1 MFQLIKKFLFTCF
14 IFCLNIVHSQDL
26 TDIND
31 SIRYYLSYSSQKSL
45 QFSFDAINN
54 KAFNENSWES
64 YDSNYLIGQSLYFN
78 KLYKESIEYFLKALN
93 IHESLNDNERLNL
106 KNSNPAWILNS
117 IGAVYFQYNNL
128 EKAKTYY
135 LEAIESFELSKEID
149 IIEKSLGLIRVEA
162 NLALIS
168 IKLENY
174 GEAFEYYNGILER
187 IKTNEISDAY
197 LIYYYNQFMTLNF
210 QINNNKEALNYLKL
224 INQTF
229 ELESKKISYLKS
241 SELYFYYIISIID
254 YSKYLIS
261 QNKFNE
267 ALIELLK
274 IKKLSKPFLDQFASI
289 NILISECYLATN
301 KTSDAKLVLKE
312 NSKLSNLAPDIK
324 IKNLEGISN
333 VYSQEN
339 DLKNLLSIKD
349 SIIFNKNL
357 LENSEG
363 DIKNIQTLLD
373 LNDKKRELISNEK
386 RLNSTVFYLTIT
398 LSLLIIILIIFRI
411 NFKLQSERS
420 KRFKLEKSQI
430 ENELSLKQRELFSK
444 SNFILQRNDYL
455 KSILEEVNNNT
466 NSQKAVDRIK
476 KQVSGIINSESLHQ
490 EFDKKF
496 VEVFPEFYKKLN
508 ANYRLSKTDFRLIA
522 YIKMNKSNN
531 EIAQISGISIRTIQ
545 SQRYRL
551 SKKLKLE
558 KNQDLNS
565 FIFEV

>member
-1 MFQLIKKFLFTCF
+1 MIKKILFTCF
-14 IFCLNIVHSQDL
+14 IFCLNIVHSQNL

-31 SIRYYLSYSSQKSL
+31 SIRYYINFSSQKSL

-64 YDSNYLIGQSLYFN
+64 YDSNYLIGQSLFFN
-78 KLYKESIEYFLKALN
+78 ELYKESIEYYLKALN
-93 IHESLNDNERLNL
+93 IYESLDDTERLNL
-106 KNSNPAWILNS
+106 KRSNPAWILVS
-117 IGAVYFQYNNL
+117 IGAVYFEYNNL

-135 LEAIESFELSKEID
+135 LEALESFKLSKEID
-149 IIEKSLGLIRVEA
+149 IIEKSFGLNRVEA
-162 NLALIS
+162 NLAEIS
-168 IKLENY
+168 IKLENF
-174 GEAFEYYNGILER
+174 GEAFEFYNGILER
-187 IKTNEISDAY
+187 IETNQLDEFNF
-197 LIYYYNQFMTLNF
+197 IYFYSQFMTLNF
-210 QINNNKEALNYLKL
+210 QINNNKEALKYLKL

-229 ELESKKISYLKS
+229 ELGSKKISNSKS
-241 SELYFYYIISIID
+241 SELYLYYVISIID

-274 IKKLSKPFLDQFASI
+274 IKKLSKPFVDQFAI
-289 NILISECYLATN
+289 VNILISECYLATN
-301 KTSDAKLVLKE
+301 KTIDAKFVLKE
-312 NSKLSNLAPDIK
+312 NSELSDLSREIK
-324 IKNLEGISN
+324 IKSFEGISN

-357 LENSEG
+357 LENSEN

-373 LNDKKRELISNEK
+373 LDDKKRELISNK
-386 RLNSTVFYLTIT
+386 KKLNSTILSLTIS
-398 LSLLIIILIIFRI
+398 LSLIIIILIIFRI
-411 NFKLQSERS
+411 YFKLQAERS

-430 ENELSLKQRELFSK
+430 ENELSLKQRELLSK
-444 SNFILQRNDYL
+444 SNFILQRNDFL

-466 NSQKAVDRIK
+466 DSQKALDRISK
-476 KQVSGIINSESLHQ
+476 HVSSIINSESLYQ

-531 EIAQISGISIRTIQ
+531 EIAQISGISLRTVQ

-558 KNQDLNS
+558 RYQDLNL
-565 FIFEV
+565 FIFDI

>member
-1 MFQLIKKFLFTCF
+1 MIKKILFTCF
-14 IFCLNIVHSQDL
+14 IFCLNIVHSQNL

-31 SIRYYLSYSSQKSL
+31 SIRYYINFSSQKSL

-64 YDSNYLIGQSLYFN
+64 YDSNYLIGQSLFFN
-78 KLYKESIEYFLKALN
+78 ELYKESIEYYLKALN
-93 IHESLNDNERLNL
+93 IYESLDDTERLNL
-106 KNSNPAWILNS
+106 KRSNPAWILVS
-117 IGAVYFQYNNL
+117 IGAVYFEYNNL

-135 LEAIESFELSKEID
+135 LEALESFKLSKEID
-149 IIEKSLGLIRVEA
+149 NQEKSFGLNRVEA
-162 NLALIS
+162 NLAEIS
-168 IKLENY
+168 IKLENF
-174 GEAFEYYNGILER
+174 GEAFEFYNGILER
-187 IKTNEISDAY
+187 IETNQLDEFNF
-197 LIYYYNQFMTLNF
+197 IYFYSQFMTLNF
-210 QINNNKEALNYLKL
+210 QINNNKEALKYLKL

-229 ELESKKISYLKS
+229 ELGSKKISNSKS
-241 SELYFYYIISIID
+241 SELYLYYVISIID

-274 IKKLSKPFLDQFASI
+274 IKKLSKPFVDQFAI
-289 NILISECYLATN
+289 VNILISECYLVTN
-301 KTSDAKLVLKE
+301 KTIDAKFVLKE
-312 NSKLSNLAPDIK
+312 NSELSDLSREIK
-324 IKNLEGISN
+324 IKSFEGISN

-357 LENSEG
+357 LENSEN

-373 LNDKKRELISNEK
+373 LDDKKRELISNK
-386 RLNSTVFYLTIT
+386 KKLNSTILSLTIS
-398 LSLLIIILIIFRI
+398 LSLIIIILIIFRI
-411 NFKLQSERS
+411 YFKLQAERS

-430 ENELSLKQRELFSK
+430 ENELSLKQRELLSK
-444 SNFILQRNDYL
+444 SNFILQRNDFL

-466 NSQKAVDRIK
+466 DSQKALDRISK
-476 KQVSGIINSESLHQ
+476 HVSSIINSESLYQ

-531 EIAQISGISIRTIQ
+531 EIAQISGISLRTVQ

-558 KNQDLNS
+558 RYQDLNL
-565 FIFEV
+565 FIFDI

>member
-1 MFQLIKKFLFTCF
+1 MIKKFLFTCF
-14 IFCLNIVHSQDL
+14 IFCLNIVHSQNL

-31 SIRYYLSYSSQKSL
+31 SIRYYINFSSQKSL

-64 YDSNYLIGQSLYFN
+64 YDSNYLIGQSLFFN
-78 KLYKESIEYFLKALN
+78 ELYKESIEYYLKALN
-93 IHESLNDNERLNL
+93 IYESLDDNERLNL
-106 KNSNPAWILNS
+106 KRSNPAWILVS
-117 IGAVYFQYNNL
+117 IGAVYFEYNNL

-135 LEAIESFELSKEID
+135 LEALESFKLSKEID
-149 IIEKSLGLIRVEA
+149 NQEKSFGLNRVEA
-162 NLALIS
+162 NLAEIS
-168 IKLENY
+168 IKLENF
-174 GEAFEYYNGILER
+174 GEAFEFYNGILER
-187 IKTNEISDAY
+187 IETNQLDEFNF
-197 LIYYYNQFMTLNF
+197 IYFYSQFMTLNF
-210 QINNNKEALNYLKL
+210 QINNNKEALKYLKL

-229 ELESKKISYLKS
+229 ELGSKKISNSKS
-241 SELYFYYIISIID
+241 SELYLYYVISIID

-274 IKKLSKPFLDQFASI
+274 IKKLSKPFVDQFAI
-289 NILISECYLATN
+289 VNILISECYLVTN
-301 KTSDAKLVLKE
+301 KTIDAKFVLKE
-312 NSKLSNLAPDIK
+312 NSELSDLSREIK
-324 IKNLEGISN
+324 IKSFEGISN

-357 LENSEG
+357 LENSEN

-373 LNDKKRELISNEK
+373 LDDKKRELISNK
-386 RLNSTVFYLTIT
+386 KKLNSTILSLTIS
-398 LSLLIIILIIFRI
+398 LSLIIIILIIFRI
-411 NFKLQSERS
+411 YFKLQAERS

-430 ENELSLKQRELFSK
+430 ENELSLKQRELLSK
-444 SNFILQRNDYL
+444 SNFILQRNDFL

-466 NSQKAVDRIK
+466 DSQKALDRISK
-476 KQVSGIINSESLHQ
+476 HVSSIINSESLYQ

-531 EIAQISGISIRTIQ
+531 EIAQISGISLRTVQ

-558 KNQDLNS
+558 RYQDLNL
-565 FIFEV
+565 FIFDI

>member
-1 MFQLIKKFLFTCF
+1 MIKKILFTCF
-14 IFCLNIVHSQDL
+14 IFCLNIVHSQNL

-31 SIRYYLSYSSQKSL
+31 SIRYYINFSSQKSL

-64 YDSNYLIGQSLYFN
+64 YDSNYLIGQSLFFN
-78 KLYKESIEYFLKALN
+78 ELYKESIEYYLKALN
-93 IHESLNDNERLNL
+93 IYESLDDTERLNL
-106 KNSNPAWILNS
+106 KRSNPAWILVS
-117 IGAVYFQYNNL
+117 IGAVYFEYNNL

-135 LEAIESFELSKEID
+135 LEALESFKLSKEID
-149 IIEKSLGLIRVEA
+149 NQEKSFGLNRVEA
-162 NLALIS
+162 NLAEIS
-168 IKLENY
+168 IKLENF
-174 GEAFEYYNGILER
+174 GEAFEFYNGILER
-187 IKTNEISDAY
+187 IETNQLDEFNF
-197 LIYYYNQFMTLNF
+197 IYFYSQFMTLNF
-210 QINNNKEALNYLKL
+210 QINNNKEALKYLKL

-229 ELESKKISYLKS
+229 ELGSKKISNSKS
-241 SELYFYYIISIID
+241 SELYLYYVISIID

-274 IKKLSKPFLDQFASI
+274 IKKLSKPFVDQFAI
-289 NILISECYLATN
+289 VNILISECYLATN
-301 KTSDAKLVLKE
+301 KTIDAKFVLKE
-312 NSKLSNLAPDIK
+312 NSELSDLSREIK
-324 IKNLEGISN
+324 IKSFEGISN

-357 LENSEG
+357 LENSEN

-373 LNDKKRELISNEK
+373 LDDKKRELLSNK
-386 RLNSTVFYLTIT
+386 KKLNSTILSLTIS
-398 LSLLIIILIIFRI
+398 LSLIIIILIIFRI
-411 NFKLQSERS
+411 YFKLQAERS

-430 ENELSLKQRELFSK
+430 ENELSLKQRELLSK
-444 SNFILQRNDYL
+444 SNFILQRNDFL

-466 NSQKAVDRIK
+466 DSQKALDRISK
-476 KQVSGIINSESLHQ
+476 HVSSIINSESLYQ

-531 EIAQISGISIRTIQ
+531 EIAQISGISLRTVQ

-558 KNQDLNS
+558 RYQDLNL
-565 FIFEV
+565 FIFDI

>member
-1 MFQLIKKFLFTCF
+1 MIKKILFTCF
-14 IFCLNIVHSQDL
+14 IFCLNIVHSQNL

-31 SIRYYLSYSSQKSL
+31 SIRYYINFSSQKSL

-64 YDSNYLIGQSLYFN
+64 YDSNYLIGQSLFFN
-78 KLYKESIEYFLKALN
+78 ELYKESIEYYLKALN
-93 IHESLNDNERLNL
+93 IYESLDDTERLNL
-106 KNSNPAWILNS
+106 KRSNPAWILVS
-117 IGAVYFQYNNL
+117 IGAVYFEYNNL

-135 LEAIESFELSKEID
+135 LEALESFKLSKEID
-149 IIEKSLGLIRVEA
+149 NQEKSFGLNRVEA
-162 NLALIS
+162 NLAEIS
-168 IKLENY
+168 IKLENF
-174 GEAFEYYNGILER
+174 GEAFEFYNGILER
-187 IKTNEISDAY
+187 IETNQLDEFNF
-197 LIYYYNQFMTLNF
+197 IYFYSQFMTLNF
-210 QINNNKEALNYLKL
+210 QINNNKEALKYLKL

-229 ELESKKISYLKS
+229 ELGSKKISNSKS
-241 SELYFYYIISIID
+241 SELYLYYVISIID

-274 IKKLSKPFLDQFASI
+274 IKKLSKPFVDQFAI
-289 NILISECYLATN
+289 VNILISECYLATN
-301 KTSDAKLVLKE
+301 KTIDAKFVLKE
-312 NSKLSNLAPDIK
+312 NSELSDLSREIK
-324 IKNLEGISN
+324 IKSFEGISN

-357 LENSEG
+357 LENSEN

-373 LNDKKRELISNEK
+373 LDDKKRELISNK
-386 RLNSTVFYLTIT
+386 KKLNSTILSLTIS
-398 LSLLIIILIIFRI
+398 LSLIIIILIIFRI
-411 NFKLQSERS
+411 YFKLQAERS

-430 ENELSLKQRELFSK
+430 ENELSLKQRELLSK
-444 SNFILQRNDYL
+444 SNFILQRNDFL

-466 NSQKAVDRIK
+466 DSQKALNRISK
-476 KQVSGIINSESLHQ
+476 HVSSIINSESLHQ

-531 EIAQISGISIRTIQ
+531 EIAQISGISLRTVQ

-558 KNQDLNS
+558 RYQDLNL
-565 FIFEV
+565 FIFDI

>member
-1 MFQLIKKFLFTCF
+1 MIKKFLFTCF
-14 IFCLNIVHSQDL
+14 IFCLNIVHSQNL

-31 SIRYYLSYSSQKSL
+31 SIRYYINFSSQKSL

-64 YDSNYLIGQSLYFN
+64 YDSNYLIGQSLFFN
-78 KLYKESIEYFLKALN
+78 ELYKESIEYYLKALN
-93 IHESLNDNERLNL
+93 IYESLDDTERLNL
-106 KNSNPAWILNS
+106 KRSNPAWILVS
-117 IGAVYFQYNNL
+117 IGAVYFEYNNL

-135 LEAIESFELSKEID
+135 LEALESFKLSKEID
-149 IIEKSLGLIRVEA
+149 NQEKSFGLNRVEA
-162 NLALIS
+162 NLAEIS
-168 IKLENY
+168 IKLENF
-174 GEAFEYYNGILER
+174 GEAFEFYNGILER
-187 IKTNEISDAY
+187 IETNQLDEFNF
-197 LIYYYNQFMTLNF
+197 IYFYSQFMTLNF
-210 QINNNKEALNYLKL
+210 QINNNKEALKYLKL

-229 ELESKKISYLKS
+229 ELGSKKISNSKS
-241 SELYFYYIISIID
+241 SELYLYYVISIID

-274 IKKLSKPFLDQFASI
+274 IKKLSKPFVDQFAI
-289 NILISECYLATN
+289 VNILISECYLATN
-301 KTSDAKLVLKE
+301 KTIDAKFVLKE
-312 NSKLSNLAPDIK
+312 NSELSDLSREIK
-324 IKNLEGISN
+324 IKSFEGISN

-357 LENSEG
+357 LENSEN

-373 LNDKKRELISNEK
+373 LDDKKRELLSNK
-386 RLNSTVFYLTIT
+386 KKLNSTILSLTIS
-398 LSLLIIILIIFRI
+398 LSLIIIILIIFRI
-411 NFKLQSERS
+411 YFKLQAERS

-430 ENELSLKQRELFSK
+430 ENELSLKQRELLSK
-444 SNFILQRNDYL
+444 SNFILQRNDFL

-466 NSQKAVDRIK
+466 DSQKALDRISK
-476 KQVSGIINSESLHQ
+476 HVSSIINSESLYQ

-531 EIAQISGISIRTIQ
+531 EIAQISGISLRTVQ

-558 KNQDLNS
+558 RYQDLNL
-565 FIFEV
+565 FIFDI

>member
-1 MFQLIKKFLFTCF
+1 VIKKILFTCF
-14 IFCLNIVHSQDL
+14 IFCLNIVHSQNL

-31 SIRYYLSYSSQKSL
+31 SIRYYINFSSQKSL

-64 YDSNYLIGQSLYFN
+64 YDSNYLIGQSLFFN
-78 KLYKESIEYFLKALN
+78 ELYKESIEYYLKALN
-93 IHESLNDNERLNL
+93 IYESLDDTERLNL
-106 KNSNPAWILNS
+106 KRSNPAWILVS
-117 IGAVYFQYNNL
+117 IGAVYFEYNNL

-135 LEAIESFELSKEID
+135 LEALESFKLSKEID
-149 IIEKSLGLIRVEA
+149 IIEKSFGLNRVEA
-162 NLALIS
+162 NLAEIS
-168 IKLENY
+168 IKLENF
-174 GEAFEYYNGILER
+174 GEAFEFYNGILER
-187 IKTNEISDAY
+187 IETNQLDEFNF
-197 LIYYYNQFMTLNF
+197 IYFYSQFMTLNF
-210 QINNNKEALNYLKL
+210 QINNNKEALKYLKL

-229 ELESKKISYLKS
+229 ELGSKKISNSKS
-241 SELYFYYIISIID
+241 SELYLYYVISIID

-274 IKKLSKPFLDQFASI
+274 IKKLSKPFVDQFAI
-289 NILISECYLATN
+289 VNILISECYLVTN
-301 KTSDAKLVLKE
+301 KTIDAKFVLKE
-312 NSKLSNLAPDIK
+312 NSELSDLSREIK
-324 IKNLEGISN
+324 IKSFEGISN

-357 LENSEG
+357 LENSEN

-373 LNDKKRELISNEK
+373 LDDKKRELISNK
-386 RLNSTVFYLTIT
+386 KKLNSTILSLTIS
-398 LSLLIIILIIFRI
+398 LSLIIIILMIFIIY
-411 NFKLQSERS
+411 FKLQAERS

-430 ENELSLKQRELFSK
+430 ENELSLKQRELLSK
-444 SNFILQRNDYL
+444 SNFILQRNDFL

-466 NSQKAVDRIK
+466 DSQKALNRISK
-476 KQVSGIINSESLHQ
+476 HVSSIINSESLHQ

-531 EIAQISGISIRTIQ
+531 EIAQISGISLRTVQ

-558 KNQDLNS
+558 RYQDLNL
-565 FIFEV
+565 FIFDI

>member
-1 MFQLIKKFLFTCF
+1 MIKKFLFTCF

-31 SIRYYLSYSSQKSL
+31 SLRYYLSYSPQKSL

-106 KNSNPAWILNS
+106 KNSNPAWILTT

-149 IIEKSLGLIRVEA
+149 IIEKNLGLIRVEA

-174 GEAFEYYNGILER
+174 GEAFEFYNGILER
-187 IKTNEISDAY
+187 IKTNEINDAY

-289 NILISECYLATN
+289 NILISECYVATN

-312 NSKLSNLAPDIK
+312 NSELLDLSTEIK

-373 LNDKKRELISNEK
+373 LDDKKRELISNEK
-386 RLNSTVFYLTIT
+386 RLNSTVFTLTLA

>member
-1 MFQLIKKFLFTCF
+1 MIKKFLFTCF
-14 IFCLNIVHSQDL
+14 IFCLNIVHSQNL

-31 SIRYYLSYSSQKSL
+31 SIRYYINFSSQKSL

-64 YDSNYLIGQSLYFN
+64 YDSNYLIGQSLFFN
-78 KLYKESIEYFLKALN
+78 ELYKESIEYYLKALN
-93 IHESLNDNERLNL
+93 IYESLDDTERLNL
-106 KNSNPAWILNS
+106 KRSNPAWILVS
-117 IGAVYFQYNNL
+117 IGAVYFEYNNL

-135 LEAIESFELSKEID
+135 LEALESFKLSKEID
-149 IIEKSLGLIRVEA
+149 NQEKSFGLNRVEA
-162 NLALIS
+162 NLAEIS
-168 IKLENY
+168 IKLENF
-174 GEAFEYYNGILER
+174 GEAFEFYNGILER
-187 IKTNEISDAY
+187 IETNQLDEFNF
-197 LIYYYNQFMTLNF
+197 IYFYSQFMTLNF
-210 QINNNKEALNYLKL
+210 QINNNKEALKYLKL

-229 ELESKKISYLKS
+229 ELGSKKISNSKS
-241 SELYFYYIISIID
+241 SELYLYYVISIID

-274 IKKLSKPFLDQFASI
+274 IKKLSKPFVDQFAI
-289 NILISECYLATN
+289 VNILISECYLVTN
-301 KTSDAKLVLKE
+301 KTIDAKFVLKE
-312 NSKLSNLAPDIK
+312 NSELSDLSREIK
-324 IKNLEGISN
+324 IKSFEGISN

-357 LENSEG
+357 LENSEN

-373 LNDKKRELISNEK
+373 LDDKKRELLSNK
-386 RLNSTVFYLTIT
+386 KKLNSTILSLTIS
-398 LSLLIIILIIFRI
+398 LSLIIIILIIFRI
-411 NFKLQSERS
+411 YFKLQAERS

-430 ENELSLKQRELFSK
+430 ENELSLKQRELLSK
-444 SNFILQRNDYL
+444 SNFILQRNDFL

-466 NSQKAVDRIK
+466 DSQKALDRISK
-476 KQVSGIINSESLHQ
+476 HVSSIINSESLYQ

-531 EIAQISGISIRTIQ
+531 EIAQISGISLRTVQ

-558 KNQDLNS
+558 RYQDLNL
-565 FIFEV
+565 FIFDI

>member
-1 MFQLIKKFLFTCF
+1 VIKKILFTCF
-14 IFCLNIVHSQDL
+14 IFCLNIVHSQTL

-31 SIRYYLSYSSQKSL
+31 SIRYYTSFSPQKSL
-45 QFSFDAINN
+45 QFSFDATDN
-54 KAFNENSWES
+54 KAFYENSWES
-64 YDSNYLIGQSLYFN
+64 YDSNYLIGQSLFFN
-78 KLYKESIEYFLKALN
+78 ELYKESIEYYLKALN
-93 IHESLNDNERLNL
+93 IYESLDDNERLNL
-106 KNSNPAWILNS
+106 KRSNPAWILNS
-117 IGAVYFQYNNL
+117 IGAVYFQYNNF

-135 LEAIESFELSKEID
+135 LEALESFKLSKEID
-149 IIEKSLGLIRVEA
+149 KQEKSYGLNRVEA

-174 GEAFEYYNGILER
+174 GEAFEFYNRILER
-187 IKTNEISDAY
+187 IETNEINKAY

-210 QINNNKEALNYLKL
+210 RINNNKEALKYLKL
-224 INQTF
+224 INQTY
-229 ELESKKISYLKS
+229 ELKSNKISNLKS
-241 SELYFYYIISIID
+241 SDIYLYYSKSITD

-274 IKKLSKPFLDQFASI
+274 IKKLSKPFVEQFAI
-289 NILISECYLATN
+289 VNILISECYLATN
-301 KTSDAKLVLKE
+301 KTIDAKFVLKE
-312 NSKLSNLAPDIK
+312 NSELSDLSREIK
-324 IKNLEGISN
+324 IKSFEGISN

-357 LENSEG
+357 LENSEN
-363 DIKNIQTLLD
+363 DIKNIQTLIDLD
-373 LNDKKRELISNEK
+373 DKKRELISNKK
-386 RLNSTVFYLTIT
+386 RLNSTIFSLTLA
-398 LSLLIIILIIFRI
+398 LSLIIIILIIFRI
-411 NFKLQSERS
+411 YFKLQAERS

-444 SNFILQRNDYL
+444 SNFILQRNDFL
-455 KSILEEVNNNT
+455 KSILDEISNNT
-466 NSQKAVDRIK
+466 NTQMVVERIK
-476 KQVSGIINSESLHQ
+476 KQVSGLVNSESLYQ

-496 VEVFPEFYKKLN
+496 VEVFPEFYKKIN

-531 EIAQISGISIRTIQ
+531 EIAQISGISIRTVQ

-558 KNQDLNS
+558 INQDLNS
-565 FIFEV
+565 FIFDI

>member
-1 MFQLIKKFLFTCF
+1 MFQVIKKFFFTCF
-14 IFCLNIVHSQDL
+14 IFCLNIVHSQNL

-31 SIRYYLSYSSQKSL
+31 SIRYYISYNPQKSL

-64 YDSNYLIGQSLYFN
+64 YDSNYLIGQSLFFN
-78 KLYKESIEYFLKALN
+78 ELYKESIKYFLNALI
-93 IHESLNDNERLNL
+93 IHESLDDNERLNL
-106 KNSNPAWILNS
+106 KKSNPAWILNS

-135 LEAIESFELSKEID
+135 LEAIESFELSVEID
-149 IIEKSLGLIRVEA
+149 KQEKSFGLNRAEA

-174 GEAFEYYNGILER
+174 GEAFKFYNGILER
-187 IKTNEISDAY
+187 IKTNEINDAY

-210 QINNNKEALNYLKL
+210 RINNNKEALKYLKL

-229 ELESKKISYLKS
+229 ELESNKISNLKS
-241 SELYFYYIISIID
+241 SKLYLYYIISIID

-274 IKKLSKPFLDQFASI
+274 IKKLSKPFVDQFAI
-289 NILISECYLATN
+289 VNILISECYLATN

-312 NSKLSNLAPDIK
+312 NSELLDLSPEIK

-373 LNDKKRELISNEK
+373 LDDKKRELISNEK
-386 RLNSTVFYLTIT
+386 RLNSTVFSLTIT
-398 LSLLIIILIIFRI
+398 LSLLIIIIIIFRI
-411 NFKLQSERS
+411 NLKLQSERS

-430 ENELSLKQRELFSK
+430 ENELSLKQRELLSK
-444 SNFILQRNDYL
+444 SNFILQRNDFL

-466 NSQKAVDRIK
+466 DSQKALDRISK
-476 KQVSGIINSESLHQ
+476 HVSSIINSESLYQ

-496 VEVFPEFYKKLN
+496 VEVFPEFYKNLN

-531 EIAQISGISIRTIQ
+531 EIAQISGISLRTVQ

-558 KNQDLNS
+558 RYQDLNL
-565 FIFEV
+565 FIFDI

>member
-1 MFQLIKKFLFTCF
+1 
-14 IFCLNIVHSQDL
+14 L

-31 SIRYYLSYSSQKSL
+31 SIRYYINFSSQKSL

-64 YDSNYLIGQSLYFN
+64 YDSNYLIGQSLFFN
-78 KLYKESIEYFLKALN
+78 ELYKESIEYYLKALN
-93 IHESLNDNERLNL
+93 IYESLDDTERLNL
-106 KNSNPAWILNS
+106 KRSNPAWILVS
-117 IGAVYFQYNNL
+117 IGAVYFEYNNL

-135 LEAIESFELSKEID
+135 LEALESFKLSKEID
-149 IIEKSLGLIRVEA
+149 NQEKSFGLNRVEA
-162 NLALIS
+162 NLAEIS
-168 IKLENY
+168 IKLENF
-174 GEAFEYYNGILER
+174 GEAFEFYNGILER
-187 IKTNEISDAY
+187 IETNQLDEFNF
-197 LIYYYNQFMTLNF
+197 IYFYSQFMTLNF
-210 QINNNKEALNYLKL
+210 QINNNKEALKYLKL

-229 ELESKKISYLKS
+229 ELGSKKISNSKS
-241 SELYFYYIISIID
+241 SELYLYYVISIID

-274 IKKLSKPFLDQFASI
+274 IKKLSKPFVDQFAI
-289 NILISECYLATN
+289 VNILISECYLATN
-301 KTSDAKLVLKE
+301 KTIDAKFVLKE
-312 NSKLSNLAPDIK
+312 NSELSDLSREIK
-324 IKNLEGISN
+324 IKSFEGISN

-357 LENSEG
+357 LENSEN

-373 LNDKKRELISNEK
+373 LDDKKRELISNK
-386 RLNSTVFYLTIT
+386 KKLNSTILSLTIS
-398 LSLLIIILIIFRI
+398 LSLIIIILIIFRI
-411 NFKLQSERS
+411 YFKLQAERS

-430 ENELSLKQRELFSK
+430 ENELSLKQRELLSK
-444 SNFILQRNDYL
+444 SNFILQRNDFL

-466 NSQKAVDRIK
+466 DSQKALDRISK
-476 KQVSGIINSESLHQ
+476 HVSSIINSESLYQ

-531 EIAQISGISIRTIQ
+531 EIAQISGISLRTVQ

-558 KNQDLNS
+558 RYQDLNL
-565 FIFEV
+565 FIFDI

>member
-1 MFQLIKKFLFTCF
+1 MIKKFLFTCF

-31 SIRYYLSYSSQKSL
+31 SIRYHLSYSPQKSL

-64 YDSNYLIGQSLYFN
+64 YDSNYLIGQSLFFN
-78 KLYKESIEYFLKALN
+78 ELYKESIEYFLKALN
-93 IHESLNDNERLNL
+93 IYESLSDNERLNL

-135 LEAIESFELSKEID
+135 LEAIENFEVSKEID

-174 GEAFEYYNGILER
+174 GGAFEFYNGILER
-187 IKTNEISDAY
+187 IKTNQISDAY

-254 YSKYLIS
+254 YSKYLIT

-312 NSKLSNLAPDIK
+312 NSELLELSTEIK

-373 LNDKKRELISNEK
+373 LDDKKRELISNEK
-386 RLNSTVFYLTIT
+386 RLNSTVFYFTIT

-565 FIFEV
+565 FIFKV

>member
-1 MFQLIKKFLFTCF
+1 MIKKILFTCF
-14 IFCLNIVHSQDL
+14 IFCLNIVHSQNL

-31 SIRYYLSYSSQKSL
+31 SIRYYINFSSQKSL

-64 YDSNYLIGQSLYFN
+64 YDSNYLIGQSLFFIE
-78 KLYKESIEYFLKALN
+78 LYKESIEYYLKALN
-93 IHESLNDNERLNL
+93 IYESLDDTERLNL
-106 KNSNPAWILNS
+106 KRSNPAWILVS
-117 IGAVYFQYNNL
+117 IGAVYFEYNNL
-128 EKAKTYY
+128 KKAKTYY
-135 LEAIESFELSKEID
+135 LEALESFKLSKEID
-149 IIEKSLGLIRVEA
+149 NQEKSFGLNRVEA
-162 NLALIS
+162 NLAEIS
-168 IKLENY
+168 IKLENF
-174 GEAFEYYNGILER
+174 GEAFEFYNGILER
-187 IKTNEISDAY
+187 IETNQLDEFNF
-197 LIYYYNQFMTLNF
+197 IYFYSQFMTLNF
-210 QINNNKEALNYLKL
+210 QINNNKEALKYLKL

-229 ELESKKISYLKS
+229 ELGSKKISNSKS
-241 SELYFYYIISIID
+241 SELYLYYVISIID

-274 IKKLSKPFLDQFASI
+274 IKKLSKPFVDQFAI
-289 NILISECYLATN
+289 VNILISECYLVTN
-301 KTSDAKLVLKE
+301 KTIDAKFVLKE
-312 NSKLSNLAPDIK
+312 NSELSDLSREIK
-324 IKNLEGISN
+324 IKSFEGISN

-357 LENSEG
+357 LENSEN

-373 LNDKKRELISNEK
+373 LDDKKRELISNK
-386 RLNSTVFYLTIT
+386 KKLNSTILSLTIS
-398 LSLLIIILIIFRI
+398 LSLIIIILIIFRI
-411 NFKLQSERS
+411 YFKLQAERS

-430 ENELSLKQRELFSK
+430 ENELSLKQRELLSK
-444 SNFILQRNDYL
+444 SNFILQRNDFL

-466 NSQKAVDRIK
+466 DSQKALDRISK
-476 KQVSGIINSESLHQ
+476 HVSSIINSESLYQ

-531 EIAQISGISIRTIQ
+531 EIAQISGISLRTVQ

-558 KNQDLNS
+558 RYQDLNL
-565 FIFEV
+565 FIFDI

>member
-1 MFQLIKKFLFTCF
+1 M
-14 IFCLNIVHSQDL
+14 
-26 TDIND
+26 
-31 SIRYYLSYSSQKSL
+31 
-45 QFSFDAINN
+45 
-54 KAFNENSWES
+54 
-64 YDSNYLIGQSLYFN
+64 
-78 KLYKESIEYFLKALN
+78 
-93 IHESLNDNERLNL
+93 
-106 KNSNPAWILNS
+106 
-117 IGAVYFQYNNL
+117 
-128 EKAKTYY
+128 
-135 LEAIESFELSKEID
+135 
-149 IIEKSLGLIRVEA
+149 
-162 NLALIS
+162 IS

-174 GEAFEYYNGILER
+174 GEAFEFYNGILER

-210 QINNNKEALNYLKL
+210 QINNNKEALKYLKL

-241 SELYFYYIISIID
+241 SELYLYYIISIID

-274 IKKLSKPFLDQFASI
+274 IKKLSKPFVEQFAI
-289 NILISECYLATN
+289 VNILISECYLATN
-301 KTSDAKLVLKE
+301 KTIDAKFVLKE
-312 NSKLSNLAPDIK
+312 NSELSDLSREIK
-324 IKNLEGISN
+324 IKSFEGISN

-357 LENSEG
+357 LENSEN
-363 DIKNIQTLLD
+363 DIKNIQTLIDLD
-373 LNDKKRELISNEK
+373 DKKRELISNKK
-386 RLNSTVFYLTIT
+386 RLNSTIFSLTLA
-398 LSLLIIILIIFRI
+398 LSLIIIILIIFRI
-411 NFKLQSERS
+411 YFKLQAERS

-444 SNFILQRNDYL
+444 SNFILQRNDFL
-455 KSILEEVNNNT
+455 KSILDEISNNT
-466 NSQKAVDRIK
+466 NTQKVVERIK
-476 KQVSGIINSESLHQ
+476 KQVSGLVNSESLYQ

-496 VEVFPEFYKKLN
+496 VEVFPEFYKKIN

-531 EIAQISGISIRTIQ
+531 EIAQISGISIRTVQ

-558 KNQDLNS
+558 INQDLNS
-565 FIFEV
+565 FIFDI

>member
-1 MFQLIKKFLFTCF
+1 
-14 IFCLNIVHSQDL
+14 L

-31 SIRYYLSYSSQKSL
+31 SIRYYINFSPQKSL

-64 YDSNYLIGQSLYFN
+64 YDSNYLIGQSLFFN
-78 KLYKESIEYFLKALN
+78 ELYKESIEYYLKALN
-93 IHESLNDNERLNL
+93 IYESLDDTERLNL
-106 KNSNPAWILNS
+106 KRSNPAWILVS
-117 IGAVYFQYNNL
+117 IGAVYFEYNNL

-135 LEAIESFELSKEID
+135 LEALESFKLSKEID
-149 IIEKSLGLIRVEA
+149 NQEKSFGLNRVEA
-162 NLALIS
+162 NLAEIS
-168 IKLENY
+168 IKLENF
-174 GEAFEYYNGILER
+174 GEAFEFYNGILER
-187 IKTNEISDAY
+187 IETNQLDEFNF
-197 LIYYYNQFMTLNF
+197 IYFYSQFMTLNF
-210 QINNNKEALNYLKL
+210 QINNNKEALKYLKL

-229 ELESKKISYLKS
+229 ELGSKKISNSKS
-241 SELYFYYIISIID
+241 SELYLYYVISIID

-274 IKKLSKPFLDQFASI
+274 IKKLSKPFVDQFAI
-289 NILISECYLATN
+289 VNILISECYLATN
-301 KTSDAKLVLKE
+301 KTIDAKFVLKE
-312 NSKLSNLAPDIK
+312 NSELSDLSREIK
-324 IKNLEGISN
+324 IKSFEGISN

-357 LENSEG
+357 LENSEN

-373 LNDKKRELISNEK
+373 LDDKKRELISNK
-386 RLNSTVFYLTIT
+386 KKLNSTILSLTIS
-398 LSLLIIILIIFRI
+398 LSLIIIILIIFRI
-411 NFKLQSERS
+411 YFKLQAERS

-444 SNFILQRNDYL
+444 SNFILQRNDFL
-455 KSILEEVNNNT
+455 KSILDEISNNT
-466 NSQKAVDRIK
+466 NTQKVIERIK
-476 KQVSGIINSESLHQ
+476 KQVSGLVNSESLYQ

-496 VEVFPEFYKKLN
+496 VEVFPEFYKKIN
-508 ANYRLSKTDFRLIA
+508 TNYSLSKTDFRLIA

-531 EIAQISGISIRTIQ
+531 EIAQISGISIRTVQ

-558 KNQDLNS
+558 INQDLNS
-565 FIFEV
+565 FIFDI

>member
-1 MFQLIKKFLFTCF
+1 VIKKFLFTCF
-14 IFCLNIVHSQDL
+14 IFCLNIVHSQNL

-31 SIRYYLSYSSQKSL
+31 SIRYYINFSSQKSL

-64 YDSNYLIGQSLYFN
+64 YDSNYLIGQSLFFN
-78 KLYKESIEYFLKALN
+78 ELYKESIEYYLKALN
-93 IHESLNDNERLNL
+93 IYESLDDTERLNL
-106 KNSNPAWILNS
+106 KRSNPAWILVS
-117 IGAVYFQYNNL
+117 IGAVYFEYNNL

-135 LEAIESFELSKEID
+135 LEALESFKLSKEID
-149 IIEKSLGLIRVEA
+149 NQEKSFGLNRVEA
-162 NLALIS
+162 NLAEIS
-168 IKLENY
+168 IKLENF
-174 GEAFEYYNGILER
+174 GEAFEFYNGILER
-187 IKTNEISDAY
+187 IETNQLDEFNF
-197 LIYYYNQFMTLNF
+197 IYFYSQFMTLNF
-210 QINNNKEALNYLKL
+210 QINNNKEALKYLKL

-229 ELESKKISYLKS
+229 ELGSKKISNSKS
-241 SELYFYYIISIID
+241 SELYLYYVISIID

-274 IKKLSKPFLDQFASI
+274 IKKLSKPFVDQFAI
-289 NILISECYLATN
+289 VNILISECYLVTN
-301 KTSDAKLVLKE
+301 KTIDAKFVLKE
-312 NSKLSNLAPDIK
+312 NSELSDLSREIK
-324 IKNLEGISN
+324 IKSFEGISN

-357 LENSEG
+357 LENSEN

-373 LNDKKRELISNEK
+373 LDDKKRELISNK
-386 RLNSTVFYLTIT
+386 KKLNSTILSLTIS
-398 LSLLIIILIIFRI
+398 LSLIIIILIIFRI
-411 NFKLQSERS
+411 YFKLQAERS

-444 SNFILQRNDYL
+444 SNFILQRNDFL
-455 KSILEEVNNNT
+455 KSILDEISNNT
-466 NSQKAVDRIK
+466 NTQKVIERIK
-476 KQVSGIINSESLHQ
+476 KQVSGLVNSESLYQ

-496 VEVFPEFYKKLN
+496 VEVFPEFYKKIN
-508 ANYRLSKTDFRLIA
+508 TNYRLSKTDFRLIA

-531 EIAQISGISIRTIQ
+531 EIAQISGISIRTVQ

-558 KNQDLNS
+558 INQDLNS
-565 FIFEV
+565 FIFDI

>member
-1 MFQLIKKFLFTCF
+1 MIKKILFTCF
-14 IFCLNIVHSQDL
+14 IFCLNIVHSQNL

-31 SIRYYLSYSSQKSL
+31 SIRYYINFSSQKSL

-64 YDSNYLIGQSLYFN
+64 YDSNYLIGQSLFFN
-78 KLYKESIEYFLKALN
+78 ELYKESIEYYLKALN
-93 IHESLNDNERLNL
+93 IYESLDDNERLNL
-106 KNSNPAWILNS
+106 KRSNPAWILVS
-117 IGAVYFQYNNL
+117 IGAVYFEYNNL

-135 LEAIESFELSKEID
+135 LEALESFKLSKEID
-149 IIEKSLGLIRVEA
+149 IIEKSFGLNRVEA
-162 NLALIS
+162 NLAEIS
-168 IKLENY
+168 IKLENF
-174 GEAFEYYNGILER
+174 GEAFEFYNGILER
-187 IKTNEISDAY
+187 IETNQLDEFNF
-197 LIYYYNQFMTLNF
+197 IYFYSQFMTLNF
-210 QINNNKEALNYLKL
+210 QINNNKEALKYLKL

-229 ELESKKISYLKS
+229 ELGSKKISNSKS
-241 SELYFYYIISIID
+241 SELYLYYVISIID

-274 IKKLSKPFLDQFASI
+274 IKKLSKPFVDQFAI
-289 NILISECYLATN
+289 VNILISECYLATN
-301 KTSDAKLVLKE
+301 KTIDAKFVLKE
-312 NSKLSNLAPDIK
+312 NSELSDLSREIK
-324 IKNLEGISN
+324 IKSFEGISN

-357 LENSEG
+357 LENSEN

-373 LNDKKRELISNEK
+373 LDDKKRELISNK
-386 RLNSTVFYLTIT
+386 KKLNSTILSLTIS
-398 LSLLIIILIIFRI
+398 LSLIIIILIIFRI
-411 NFKLQSERS
+411 YFKLQAERS

-430 ENELSLKQRELFSK
+430 ENELSLKQRELLSK
-444 SNFILQRNDYL
+444 SNFILQRNDFL

-466 NSQKAVDRIK
+466 DSQKALDRISK
-476 KQVSGIINSESLHQ
+476 HVSSIINSESLYQ

-531 EIAQISGISIRTIQ
+531 EIAQISGISLRTVQ

-558 KNQDLNS
+558 RYQDLNL
-565 FIFEV
+565 FIFDI

>member
-1 MFQLIKKFLFTCF
+1 VIKKILFTCF
-14 IFCLNIVHSQDL
+14 IFCLNIVHSQNL

-31 SIRYYLSYSSQKSL
+31 SIRYYINFSSQKSL

-64 YDSNYLIGQSLYFN
+64 YDSNYLIGQSLFFN
-78 KLYKESIEYFLKALN
+78 ELYKESIEYYLKALN
-93 IHESLNDNERLNL
+93 IYESLDDNERLNL
-106 KNSNPAWILNS
+106 KRSNPAWILVS
-117 IGAVYFQYNNL
+117 IGAVYFEYNNL

-135 LEAIESFELSKEID
+135 LEALESFKLSKEID
-149 IIEKSLGLIRVEA
+149 IIEKSFGLNRVEA
-162 NLALIS
+162 NLAEIS
-168 IKLENY
+168 IKLENF
-174 GEAFEYYNGILER
+174 GEAFEFYNGILER
-187 IKTNEISDAY
+187 IETNQLDEFNF
-197 LIYYYNQFMTLNF
+197 IYFYSQFMTLNF
-210 QINNNKEALNYLKL
+210 QINNNKEALKYLKL

-229 ELESKKISYLKS
+229 ELGSKKISNSKS
-241 SELYFYYIISIID
+241 SELYLYYVISIID

-274 IKKLSKPFLDQFASI
+274 IKKLSKPFVDQFAI
-289 NILISECYLATN
+289 VNILISECYLVTN
-301 KTSDAKLVLKE
+301 KTKDAKFVLKE
-312 NSKLSNLAPDIK
+312 NSELSDLSREIK
-324 IKNLEGISN
+324 IKSFEGISN

-357 LENSEG
+357 LENSEN

-373 LNDKKRELISNEK
+373 LDDKKRELISNK
-386 RLNSTVFYLTIT
+386 KKLNSTILSLTIS
-398 LSLLIIILIIFRI
+398 LSLIIIILIIFRI
-411 NFKLQSERS
+411 YFKLQAERS

-430 ENELSLKQRELFSK
+430 ENELSLKQRELLSK
-444 SNFILQRNDYL
+444 SNFILQRNDFL

-466 NSQKAVDRIK
+466 DSQKALDRISK
-476 KQVSGIINSESLHQ
+476 HVSSIINSESLYQ

-531 EIAQISGISIRTIQ
+531 EIAQISGISLRTVQ

-558 KNQDLNS
+558 RYQDLNL
-565 FIFEV
+565 FIFDI

>member
-1 MFQLIKKFLFTCF
+1 MIKKFLFTCF
-14 IFCLNIVHSQDL
+14 IFCLNIVHSQNL

-31 SIRYYLSYSSQKSL
+31 SIRYYINFSSQKSL

-64 YDSNYLIGQSLYFN
+64 YDSNYLIGQSLFFN
-78 KLYKESIEYFLKALN
+78 ELYKESIEYYLKALN
-93 IHESLNDNERLNL
+93 IYESLDDTERLNL
-106 KNSNPAWILNS
+106 KRSNPAWILVS
-117 IGAVYFQYNNL
+117 IGAVYFEYNNL

-135 LEAIESFELSKEID
+135 LEALESFKLSKEID
-149 IIEKSLGLIRVEA
+149 NQEKSFGLNRVEA
-162 NLALIS
+162 NLAEIS
-168 IKLENY
+168 IKLENF
-174 GEAFEYYNGILER
+174 GEAFEFYNGILER
-187 IKTNEISDAY
+187 IETNQLDEFNF
-197 LIYYYNQFMTLNF
+197 IYFYSQFMTLNF
-210 QINNNKEALNYLKL
+210 QINNNKEALKYLKL

-229 ELESKKISYLKS
+229 ELGSKKISNSKS
-241 SELYFYYIISIID
+241 SELYLYYVISIID

-274 IKKLSKPFLDQFASI
+274 IKKLSKPFVDQFAI
-289 NILISECYLATN
+289 VNILISECYLVTN
-301 KTSDAKLVLKE
+301 KTIDAKFVLKE
-312 NSKLSNLAPDIK
+312 NSELSDLSREIK
-324 IKNLEGISN
+324 IKSFESISN

-357 LENSEG
+357 LENSEN

-373 LNDKKRELISNEK
+373 LDDKKRELISNK
-386 RLNSTVFYLTIT
+386 KKLNSTILSLTIS
-398 LSLLIIILIIFRI
+398 LSLIIIILIIFRI
-411 NFKLQSERS
+411 YFKLQAERS

-430 ENELSLKQRELFSK
+430 ENELSLKQRELLSK
-444 SNFILQRNDYL
+444 SNFILQRNDFL

-466 NSQKAVDRIK
+466 DSQKALDRISK
-476 KQVSGIINSESLHQ
+476 HVSSIINSESLYQ

-531 EIAQISGISIRTIQ
+531 EIAQISGISLRTVQ

-558 KNQDLNS
+558 RYQDLNL
-565 FIFEV
+565 FIFDI

>member
-1 MFQLIKKFLFTCF
+1 MIKKILFTCF
-14 IFCLNIVHSQDL
+14 IFCLNIVHSQNL
-26 TDIND
+26 TEIND
-31 SIRYYLSYSSQKSL
+31 SIRYYINFSSQKSL

-64 YDSNYLIGQSLYFN
+64 YDSNYLIGQSLFFN
-78 KLYKESIEYFLKALN
+78 ELYKESIEYYLKALN
-93 IHESLNDNERLNL
+93 IYESLDDTERLNL
-106 KNSNPAWILNS
+106 KRSNPAWILVS
-117 IGAVYFQYNNL
+117 IGAVYFEYNNL

-135 LEAIESFELSKEID
+135 LEALESFKLSKEID
-149 IIEKSLGLIRVEA
+149 NQEKSFGLNRVEA
-162 NLALIS
+162 NLAEIS
-168 IKLENY
+168 IKLENF
-174 GEAFEYYNGILER
+174 GEAFEFYNGILER
-187 IKTNEISDAY
+187 IETNQLDEFNF
-197 LIYYYNQFMTLNF
+197 IYFYSQFMTLNF
-210 QINNNKEALNYLKL
+210 QINNNKEALKYLKL

-229 ELESKKISYLKS
+229 ELGSKKISNSKS
-241 SELYFYYIISIID
+241 SELYLYYVISIID

-274 IKKLSKPFLDQFASI
+274 IKKLSKPFVDQFAI
-289 NILISECYLATN
+289 VNILISECYLATN
-301 KTSDAKLVLKE
+301 KTIDAKFVLKE
-312 NSKLSNLAPDIK
+312 NSKLSDLSREIK
-324 IKNLEGISN
+324 IKSFEGISN

-357 LENSEG
+357 LENSEN

-373 LNDKKRELISNEK
+373 LDDKKRELISNK
-386 RLNSTVFYLTIT
+386 KKLNSTILSLTIS
-398 LSLLIIILIIFRI
+398 LSLIIIILMIFRI
-411 NFKLQSERS
+411 YFKLQAERS

-430 ENELSLKQRELFSK
+430 ENELSLKQRELLSK
-444 SNFILQRNDYL
+444 SNFILQRNDFL

-466 NSQKAVDRIK
+466 DSQKALDRISK
-476 KQVSGIINSESLHQ
+476 HVSSIINSESLHQ

-531 EIAQISGISIRTIQ
+531 EIAQISGISLRTVQ

-558 KNQDLNS
+558 RYQDLNL
-565 FIFEV
+565 FIFDI

>member
-1 MFQLIKKFLFTCF
+1 MFQVIKKILFTCF

-31 SIRYYLSYSSQKSL
+31 SIRYHITYSPQKSI

-64 YDSNYLIGQSLYFN
+64 YDSNYLIGQSLFFN
-78 KLYKESIEYFLKALN
+78 ELYKESIEYFLKALN
-93 IHESLNDNERLNL
+93 IYESLSDNERLNL

-135 LEAIESFELSKEID
+135 VEAIENFELSKEID

-174 GEAFEYYNGILER
+174 GEAFKFYNGILER
-187 IKTNEISDAY
+187 IKTNQISDAY

-241 SELYFYYIISIID
+241 SELNIFYIISIID

-301 KTSDAKLVLKE
+301 KTSEAKLVLKE
-312 NSKLSNLAPDIK
+312 NSKLSNLASDIK

-373 LNDKKRELISNEK
+373 LDDKKRELISNEK
-386 RLNSTVFYLTIT
+386 RLNSTVFYFTIT

-476 KQVSGIINSESLHQ
+476 KQVSGIINSESLYQ

-508 ANYRLSKTDFRLIA
+508 ANYSLSKTDFRLIA

-531 EIAQISGISIRTIQ
+531 EIARISGISIRTIQ

-565 FIFEV
+565 FIFDV

>member
-1 MFQLIKKFLFTCF
+1 MIKKFLFTCF
-14 IFCLNIVHSQDL
+14 IFCLNIVHSQNL

-31 SIRYYLSYSSQKSL
+31 SIRYYINFSSQKSL

-64 YDSNYLIGQSLYFN
+64 YDSNYLIGQSLFFN
-78 KLYKESIEYFLKALN
+78 ELYKESIEYYLKALN
-93 IHESLNDNERLNL
+93 IYESLDDNERLNL
-106 KNSNPAWILNS
+106 KRSNPAWILVS
-117 IGAVYFQYNNL
+117 IGAVYFEYNNL

-135 LEAIESFELSKEID
+135 LEALESFKLSKEID
-149 IIEKSLGLIRVEA
+149 IIEKSFGLNRVEA
-162 NLALIS
+162 NLAEIS
-168 IKLENY
+168 IKLENF
-174 GEAFEYYNGILER
+174 GEAFEFYNGILER
-187 IKTNEISDAY
+187 IETNQLDEFNF
-197 LIYYYNQFMTLNF
+197 IYFYSQFMTLNF
-210 QINNNKEALNYLKL
+210 QINNNKEALKYLKL

-229 ELESKKISYLKS
+229 ELGSKKISNSKS
-241 SELYFYYIISIID
+241 SELYLYYVISIID

-274 IKKLSKPFLDQFASI
+274 IKKLSKPFVDQFAI
-289 NILISECYLATN
+289 VNILISECYLATN
-301 KTSDAKLVLKE
+301 KTIDAKFVLKE
-312 NSKLSNLAPDIK
+312 NSELSDLSREIK
-324 IKNLEGISN
+324 IKSFEGISN

-357 LENSEG
+357 LENSEN

-373 LNDKKRELISNEK
+373 LDDKKRELLSNK
-386 RLNSTVFYLTIT
+386 KKLNSTILSLTIS
-398 LSLLIIILIIFRI
+398 LSLIIIILIIFRI
-411 NFKLQSERS
+411 YFKLQAERS

-430 ENELSLKQRELFSK
+430 ENELSLKQRELLSK
-444 SNFILQRNDYL
+444 SNFILQRNDFL

-466 NSQKAVDRIK
+466 DSQKALDRISK
-476 KQVSGIINSESLHQ
+476 HVSSIINSESLYQ

-531 EIAQISGISIRTIQ
+531 EIAQISGISLRTVQ

-558 KNQDLNS
+558 RYQDLNL
-565 FIFEV
+565 FIFDI

>member
-1 MFQLIKKFLFTCF
+1 MIKKFLFTCF
-14 IFCLNIVHSQDL
+14 IFCLNIVHSQNL

-31 SIRYYLSYSSQKSL
+31 SIRYYINFSSQKSL

-64 YDSNYLIGQSLYFN
+64 YDSNYLIGQSLFFN
-78 KLYKESIEYFLKALN
+78 ELYKESIEYYLKALN
-93 IHESLNDNERLNL
+93 IYESLDDTERLNL
-106 KNSNPAWILNS
+106 KRSNPAWILVS
-117 IGAVYFQYNNL
+117 IGAVYFEYNNL

-135 LEAIESFELSKEID
+135 LEALESFKLSKEID
-149 IIEKSLGLIRVEA
+149 NQEKSFGLNRVEA
-162 NLALIS
+162 NLAEIS
-168 IKLENY
+168 IKLENF
-174 GEAFEYYNGILER
+174 GEAFEFYNGILER
-187 IKTNEISDAY
+187 IETNQLDEFNF
-197 LIYYYNQFMTLNF
+197 IYFYSQFMTLNF
-210 QINNNKEALNYLKL
+210 QINNNKEALKYLKL

-229 ELESKKISYLKS
+229 ELGSKKISNSKS
-241 SELYFYYIISIID
+241 SELYLYYVISIID

-274 IKKLSKPFLDQFASI
+274 IKKLSKPFVDQFAI
-289 NILISECYLATN
+289 VNILISECYLVTN
-301 KTSDAKLVLKE
+301 KTIDAKFVLKE
-312 NSKLSNLAPDIK
+312 NSELSDLSREIK
-324 IKNLEGISN
+324 IKSFEGISN

-357 LENSEG
+357 LENSEN

-373 LNDKKRELISNEK
+373 LDDKKRELISNK
-386 RLNSTVFYLTIT
+386 KKLNSTILSLTIS
-398 LSLLIIILIIFRI
+398 LSLIIIILIIFRI
-411 NFKLQSERS
+411 YFKLQAERS

-430 ENELSLKQRELFSK
+430 ENELSLKQRELLSK
-444 SNFILQRNDYL
+444 SNFILQRNDFL

-466 NSQKAVDRIK
+466 DSQKALDRISK
-476 KQVSGIINSESLHQ
+476 HVSSIINSESLYQ

-531 EIAQISGISIRTIQ
+531 EIAQISGISLRTVQ

-558 KNQDLNS
+558 RYQDLNL
-565 FIFEV
+565 FIFDI

>member
-1 MFQLIKKFLFTCF
+1 MFQVIKKFLFTCF

-31 SIRYYLSYSSQKSL
+31 SIRYYISYNSQKSL

-64 YDSNYLIGQSLYFN
+64 YDSNYLIGQSLFFN
-78 KLYKESIEYFLKALN
+78 ELYKESIKYFLNALN
-93 IHESLNDNERLNL
+93 IHESLDDNERLNL
-106 KNSNPAWILNS
+106 KKSNPAWILNS

-135 LEAIESFELSKEID
+135 LEAIESFELSVEID
-149 IIEKSLGLIRVEA
+149 KQEKSFGLIRAEA

-174 GEAFEYYNGILER
+174 GEAFKFYNGILER
-187 IKTNEISDAY
+187 IKTNEINDAY

-210 QINNNKEALNYLKL
+210 RINNNKEALKYLKL

-229 ELESKKISYLKS
+229 ELESNKISNLKS
-241 SELYFYYIISIID
+241 SDLYIFYIISIID

-274 IKKLSKPFLDQFASI
+274 IKKLSKPFVDQFAI
-289 NILISECYLATN
+289 VNILISECYLATN

-312 NSKLSNLAPDIK
+312 NSELLDLSPEIK

-373 LNDKKRELISNEK
+373 LDDKKRELISNEK
-386 RLNSTVFYLTIT
+386 RLNSTVFSLTIT
-398 LSLLIIILIIFRI
+398 LSLLIIIIIIFRI
-411 NFKLQSERS
+411 NLKLQSERS

-430 ENELSLKQRELFSK
+430 ENELSLKQRELLSK
-444 SNFILQRNDYL
+444 SNFILQRNDFL

-466 NSQKAVDRIK
+466 DSQKALDRISK
-476 KQVSGIINSESLHQ
+476 HVSSIINSESLYQ

-496 VEVFPEFYKKLN
+496 VEVFPEFYKNLN

-531 EIAQISGISIRTIQ
+531 EIAQISGISLRTVQ

-558 KNQDLNS
+558 RYQDLNL
-565 FIFEV
+565 FIFDI

>member
-1 MFQLIKKFLFTCF
+1 MIKKFLFTCF
-14 IFCLNIVHSQDL
+14 IFCLNIVHSQNL

-31 SIRYYLSYSSQKSL
+31 SIRYYINFSSQKSL

-64 YDSNYLIGQSLYFN
+64 YDSNYLIGQSLFFN
-78 KLYKESIEYFLKALN
+78 ELYKESIEYYLKALN
-93 IHESLNDNERLNL
+93 IYESLDDTERLNL
-106 KNSNPAWILNS
+106 KRSNPAWILVS
-117 IGAVYFQYNNL
+117 IGAVYFEYNNL

-135 LEAIESFELSKEID
+135 LEALESFKLSKEID
-149 IIEKSLGLIRVEA
+149 IIEKSFGLNRVEA
-162 NLALIS
+162 NLAEIS
-168 IKLENY
+168 IKLENF
-174 GEAFEYYNGILER
+174 GEAFEFYNGILER
-187 IKTNEISDAY
+187 IETNQLDEFNF
-197 LIYYYNQFMTLNF
+197 IYFYSQFMTLNF
-210 QINNNKEALNYLKL
+210 QINNNKEALKYLKL

-229 ELESKKISYLKS
+229 ELGSKKISNSKS
-241 SELYFYYIISIID
+241 SELYLYYVISIID

-274 IKKLSKPFLDQFASI
+274 IKKLSKPFVDQFAI
-289 NILISECYLATN
+289 VNILISECYLVTN
-301 KTSDAKLVLKE
+301 KTIDAKFVLKE
-312 NSKLSNLAPDIK
+312 NSELSDLSREIK
-324 IKNLEGISN
+324 IKSFEGISN

-357 LENSEG
+357 LENSEN

-373 LNDKKRELISNEK
+373 LDDKKRELLSNK
-386 RLNSTVFYLTIT
+386 KKLNSTILSLTIS
-398 LSLLIIILIIFRI
+398 LSLIIIILIIFRI
-411 NFKLQSERS
+411 YFKLQAERS

-430 ENELSLKQRELFSK
+430 ENELSLKQRELLSK
-444 SNFILQRNDYL
+444 SNFILQRNDFL

-466 NSQKAVDRIK
+466 DSQKALDRISK
-476 KQVSGIINSESLHQ
+476 HVSSIINSESLYQ

-531 EIAQISGISIRTIQ
+531 EIAQISGISLRTVQ

-558 KNQDLNS
+558 RYQDLNL
-565 FIFEV
+565 FIFDI

>member
-1 MFQLIKKFLFTCF
+1 MIKKFLFTCF

-31 SIRYYLSYSSQKSL
+31 SIRYYLSYSPQKSL

-64 YDSNYLIGQSLYFN
+64 YDSNYLIGQSLFFN
-78 KLYKESIEYFLKALN
+78 ELYKESIEYFLKALN
-93 IHESLNDNERLNL
+93 IYESLNDNERLYL
-106 KNSNPAWILNS
+106 KNSNPAWILVS

-135 LEAIESFELSKEID
+135 LEAIENFELSKEID

-174 GEAFEYYNGILER
+174 GKAFEFYNGILER
-187 IKTNEISDAY
+187 IKTNQINDAY

-210 QINNNKEALNYLKL
+210 QINNNKEALKYLKL

-229 ELESKKISYLKS
+229 ELESKKISNLKS
-241 SELYFYYIISIID
+241 SELYLYYVISIID

-274 IKKLSKPFLDQFASI
+274 IKKLSKPFVDQFAI
-289 NILISECYLATN
+289 VNILISECYLVTN
-301 KTSDAKLVLKE
+301 KTIDAKFVLKE
-312 NSKLSNLAPDIK
+312 NSELSDLSREIK

-357 LENSEG
+357 LENSEN

-386 RLNSTVFYLTIT
+386 RLNSTILSLTIT
-398 LSLLIIILIIFRI
+398 LSLLIIILMIFRI
-411 NFKLQSERS
+411 YFKLQAERS

-430 ENELSLKQRELFSK
+430 ENELSLKQRELLSK
-444 SNFILQRNDYL
+444 SNFILQRNDFL

-466 NSQKAVDRIK
+466 DSQKALDRISK
-476 KQVSGIINSESLHQ
+476 HVSSIINSESLYQ

-531 EIAQISGISIRTIQ
+531 EIAQISGISLRTVQ

-558 KNQDLNS
+558 RYQDLNL
-565 FIFEV
+565 FIFDI

>member
-1 MFQLIKKFLFTCF
+1 MIKKILFTCF
-14 IFCLNIVHSQDL
+14 IFCLNIVHSQNL

-31 SIRYYLSYSSQKSL
+31 SIRYYINFSSQKSL

-64 YDSNYLIGQSLYFN
+64 YDSNYLIGQSLFFN
-78 KLYKESIEYFLKALN
+78 ELYKESIEYYLKALN
-93 IHESLNDNERLNL
+93 IYESLDDTERLNL
-106 KNSNPAWILNS
+106 KRSNPAWILVS
-117 IGAVYFQYNNL
+117 IGAVYFEYNNL

-135 LEAIESFELSKEID
+135 LEALESFKLSKEID
-149 IIEKSLGLIRVEA
+149 IIEKSFGLNRVEA
-162 NLALIS
+162 NLAEIS
-168 IKLENY
+168 IKLENF
-174 GEAFEYYNGILER
+174 GEAFEFYNGILER
-187 IKTNEISDAY
+187 IETNQLDEFNF
-197 LIYYYNQFMTLNF
+197 IYFYSQFMTLNF
-210 QINNNKEALNYLKL
+210 QINNNKEALKYLKL

-229 ELESKKISYLKS
+229 ELESKKISNLKS
-241 SELYFYYIISIID
+241 SELNIFYVISIID

-274 IKKLSKPFLDQFASI
+274 IKKLSKPFVDQFAI
-289 NILISECYLATN
+289 VNILISECYLATN
-301 KTSDAKLVLKE
+301 KTIDAKFVLKE
-312 NSKLSNLAPDIK
+312 NSELSDLSREIK
-324 IKNLEGISN
+324 IKSFEGISN

-357 LENSEG
+357 LENSEN

-373 LNDKKRELISNEK
+373 LDDKKRELISNK
-386 RLNSTVFYLTIT
+386 KKLNSTILSLTIS
-398 LSLLIIILIIFRI
+398 LSLIIIILIIFRI
-411 NFKLQSERS
+411 YFKLQAERS

-430 ENELSLKQRELFSK
+430 ENELSLKQRELLSK
-444 SNFILQRNDYL
+444 SNFILQRNDFL

-466 NSQKAVDRIK
+466 DSQKALDRISK
-476 KQVSGIINSESLHQ
+476 HVSSIINSESLYQ

-531 EIAQISGISIRTIQ
+531 EIAQISGISLRTVQ

-558 KNQDLNS
+558 RYQDLNL
-565 FIFEV
+565 FIFDI

>member
-1 MFQLIKKFLFTCF
+1 VIKKFLFTCF
-14 IFCLNIVHSQDL
+14 IFCLNIVHSQNL

-31 SIRYYLSYSSQKSL
+31 SIRYYINFSSQKSL

-64 YDSNYLIGQSLYFN
+64 YDSNYLIGQSLFFN
-78 KLYKESIEYFLKALN
+78 ELYKESIEYYLKALN
-93 IHESLNDNERLNL
+93 IYESLDDTERLNL
-106 KNSNPAWILNS
+106 KRSNPAWILVS
-117 IGAVYFQYNNL
+117 IGAVYFEYNNL

-135 LEAIESFELSKEID
+135 LEALESFKLSKEID
-149 IIEKSLGLIRVEA
+149 NQEKSFGLNRVEA
-162 NLALIS
+162 NLAEIS
-168 IKLENY
+168 IKLENF
-174 GEAFEYYNGILER
+174 GEAFEFYNGILER
-187 IKTNEISDAY
+187 IETNQLDEFNF
-197 LIYYYNQFMTLNF
+197 IYFYSQFMTLNF
-210 QINNNKEALNYLKL
+210 QINNNKEALKYLKL

-229 ELESKKISYLKS
+229 ELGSKKISNSKS
-241 SELYFYYIISIID
+241 SELYLYYVISIID

-274 IKKLSKPFLDQFASI
+274 IKKLSKPFVDQFAI
-289 NILISECYLATN
+289 VNILISECYLVTN
-301 KTSDAKLVLKE
+301 KTIDAKFVLKE
-312 NSKLSNLAPDIK
+312 NSELSDLSREIK
-324 IKNLEGISN
+324 IKSFESISN

-357 LENSEG
+357 LENSEN

-373 LNDKKRELISNEK
+373 LDDKKRELISNK
-386 RLNSTVFYLTIT
+386 KKLNSTILSLTIS
-398 LSLLIIILIIFRI
+398 LSLIIIILIIFRI
-411 NFKLQSERS
+411 YFKLQAERS

-430 ENELSLKQRELFSK
+430 ENELSLKQRELLSK
-444 SNFILQRNDYL
+444 SNFILQRNDFL

-466 NSQKAVDRIK
+466 DSQKALDRISK
-476 KQVSGIINSESLHQ
+476 HVSSIINSESLYQ

-531 EIAQISGISIRTIQ
+531 EIAQISGISLRTVQ

-558 KNQDLNS
+558 RYQDLNL
-565 FIFEV
+565 FIFDI

>member
-1 MFQLIKKFLFTCF
+1 MIKKILFTCF
-14 IFCLNIVHSQDL
+14 IFCLNIVHSQNL

-31 SIRYYLSYSSQKSL
+31 SIRYYINFSSQKSL

-64 YDSNYLIGQSLYFN
+64 YDSNYLIGQSLFFN
-78 KLYKESIEYFLKALN
+78 ELYKESIEYYLKALN
-93 IHESLNDNERLNL
+93 IYESLDDTERLNL
-106 KNSNPAWILNS
+106 KRSNPAWILVS
-117 IGAVYFQYNNL
+117 IGAVYFEYNNL

-135 LEAIESFELSKEID
+135 LEALESFKLSKEID
-149 IIEKSLGLIRVEA
+149 NQEKSFGLNRVEA
-162 NLALIS
+162 NLAEIS
-168 IKLENY
+168 IKLENF
-174 GEAFEYYNGILER
+174 GEAFEFYNGILER
-187 IKTNEISDAY
+187 IETNQLDEFNF
-197 LIYYYNQFMTLNF
+197 IYFYSQFMTLNF
-210 QINNNKEALNYLKL
+210 QINNNKEALKYLKL

-229 ELESKKISYLKS
+229 ELGSKKISNSKS
-241 SELYFYYIISIID
+241 SELYLYYVISIID

-274 IKKLSKPFLDQFASI
+274 IKKLSKPFVDQFAI
-289 NILISECYLATN
+289 VNILISECYLVTN
-301 KTSDAKLVLKE
+301 KTIDAKFVLKE
-312 NSKLSNLAPDIK
+312 NSELSDLSREIK
-324 IKNLEGISN
+324 IKSFEGISN

-357 LENSEG
+357 LENSEN

-373 LNDKKRELISNEK
+373 LDDKKRELISNK
-386 RLNSTVFYLTIT
+386 KKLNSTILSLTIS
-398 LSLLIIILIIFRI
+398 LSLIIIILIIFRI
-411 NFKLQSERS
+411 YFKLQAERS

-430 ENELSLKQRELFSK
+430 ENELSLKQRELLSK
-444 SNFILQRNDYL
+444 SNFILQRNDFL

-466 NSQKAVDRIK
+466 DSQKALDRISK
-476 KQVSGIINSESLHQ
+476 HVSSIINSESLHQ

-531 EIAQISGISIRTIQ
+531 EIAQISGISLRTVQ

-558 KNQDLNS
+558 RYQDLNL
-565 FIFEV
+565 FIFDI

>member
-1 MFQLIKKFLFTCF
+1 MIKKILFTCF
-14 IFCLNIVHSQDL
+14 IFCLNIVHSQNL

-31 SIRYYLSYSSQKSL
+31 SIRYYINFSSQKSL

-64 YDSNYLIGQSLYFN
+64 YDSNYLIGQSLFFN
-78 KLYKESIEYFLKALN
+78 ELYKESIEYYLKALN
-93 IHESLNDNERLNL
+93 IYESLDDTERLNL
-106 KNSNPAWILNS
+106 KRSNPAWILVS
-117 IGAVYFQYNNL
+117 IGAVYFEYNNL

-135 LEAIESFELSKEID
+135 LEALESFKLSKEID
-149 IIEKSLGLIRVEA
+149 NQEKSFGLNRVEA
-162 NLALIS
+162 NLAEIS
-168 IKLENY
+168 IKLENF
-174 GEAFEYYNGILER
+174 GEAFEFYNGILER
-187 IKTNEISDAY
+187 IETNQLDEFNF
-197 LIYYYNQFMTLNF
+197 IYFYSQFMTLNF
-210 QINNNKEALNYLKL
+210 QINNNKEALKYLKL

-229 ELESKKISYLKS
+229 ELGSKKISNSKS
-241 SELYFYYIISIID
+241 SELYLYYVISIID

-274 IKKLSKPFLDQFASI
+274 IKKLSKPFVDQFAI
-289 NILISECYLATN
+289 VNILISECYLVTN
-301 KTSDAKLVLKE
+301 KTIDAKFVLKE
-312 NSKLSNLAPDIK
+312 NSELSDLSREIK
-324 IKNLEGISN
+324 IKSFEGISN

-357 LENSEG
+357 LENSEN

-373 LNDKKRELISNEK
+373 LDDKKRELISNK
-386 RLNSTVFYLTIT
+386 KKLNSTILSLTIS
-398 LSLLIIILIIFRI
+398 LSLIIIILIIFRI
-411 NFKLQSERS
+411 YFKLQAERS

-430 ENELSLKQRELFSK
+430 ENELSLKQRELLSK
-444 SNFILQRNDYL
+444 SNFILQRNDFL

-466 NSQKAVDRIK
+466 DSQKALNRISK
-476 KQVSGIINSESLHQ
+476 HVSSIINSESLHQ

-531 EIAQISGISIRTIQ
+531 EIAQISGISLRTVQ

-558 KNQDLNS
+558 RYQDLNL
-565 FIFEV
+565 FIFDI

>member
-1 MFQLIKKFLFTCF
+1 MIKKFLFTCF

-31 SIRYYLSYSSQKSL
+31 SIRYYLSYSPQKSL

-64 YDSNYLIGQSLYFN
+64 YDSNYLIGQSLFFN
-78 KLYKESIEYFLKALN
+78 ELYKESIEYFLKALN
-93 IHESLNDNERLNL
+93 IYESLNDNERLYL
-106 KNSNPAWILNS
+106 KNSNPAWILVS

-135 LEAIESFELSKEID
+135 LEAIENFELSKEID

-174 GEAFEYYNGILER
+174 GKAFEFYNGILER
-187 IKTNEISDAY
+187 IKTNQINDAY

-210 QINNNKEALNYLKL
+210 QINNNKEALKYLKL

-229 ELESKKISYLKS
+229 ELESKKISNLKS
-241 SELYFYYIISIID
+241 SELYLYYVISIID

-274 IKKLSKPFLDQFASI
+274 IKKLSKPFVDQFAI
-289 NILISECYLATN
+289 VNILISECYLVTN
-301 KTSDAKLVLKE
+301 KTIDAKFVLKE
-312 NSKLSNLAPDIK
+312 NSELSDLSREIK

-357 LENSEG
+357 LENSEN

-373 LNDKKRELISNEK
+373 LDDKKRELISNK
-386 RLNSTVFYLTIT
+386 KKLNSTILSLTIT
-398 LSLLIIILIIFRI
+398 LSLLIIILMIFRI
-411 NFKLQSERS
+411 YFKLQAERS

-430 ENELSLKQRELFSK
+430 ENELSLKQRELLSK
-444 SNFILQRNDYL
+444 SNFILQRNDFL

-466 NSQKAVDRIK
+466 DSQKALDRISK
-476 KQVSGIINSESLHQ
+476 HVSSIINSESLYQ

-531 EIAQISGISIRTIQ
+531 EIAQISGISLRTVQ

-558 KNQDLNS
+558 RYQDLNL
-565 FIFEV
+565 FIFDI

>member
-1 MFQLIKKFLFTCF
+1 MIKKILFTCF
-14 IFCLNIVHSQDL
+14 IFCLNIVHSQNL

-31 SIRYYLSYSSQKSL
+31 SIRYYINFSSQKSL

-64 YDSNYLIGQSLYFN
+64 YDSNYLIGQSLFFN
-78 KLYKESIEYFLKALN
+78 ELYKESIEYYLKALN
-93 IHESLNDNERLNL
+93 IYESLDDNERLNL
-106 KNSNPAWILNS
+106 KRSNPAWILVS
-117 IGAVYFQYNNL
+117 IGAVYFEYNNL

-135 LEAIESFELSKEID
+135 LEALESFKLSKEID
-149 IIEKSLGLIRVEA
+149 NQEKSFGLNRVEA
-162 NLALIS
+162 NLAEIS
-168 IKLENY
+168 IKLENF
-174 GEAFEYYNGILER
+174 GEAFEFYNGILER
-187 IKTNEISDAY
+187 IETNQLDEFNF
-197 LIYYYNQFMTLNF
+197 IYFYSQFMTLNF
-210 QINNNKEALNYLKL
+210 QINNNKEALKYLKL

-229 ELESKKISYLKS
+229 ELGSKKISNSKS
-241 SELYFYYIISIID
+241 SELYLYYVISIID

-274 IKKLSKPFLDQFASI
+274 IKKLSKPFVDQFAI
-289 NILISECYLATN
+289 VNILISECYLVTN
-301 KTSDAKLVLKE
+301 KTIDAKFVLKE
-312 NSKLSNLAPDIK
+312 NSELSDLSREIK
-324 IKNLEGISN
+324 IKSFEGISN

-357 LENSEG
+357 LENSEN

-373 LNDKKRELISNEK
+373 LDDKKRELISNK
-386 RLNSTVFYLTIT
+386 KKLNSTILSLTIS
-398 LSLLIIILIIFRI
+398 LSLIIIILIIFRI
-411 NFKLQSERS
+411 YFKLQAERS

-430 ENELSLKQRELFSK
+430 ENELSLKQRELLSK
-444 SNFILQRNDYL
+444 SNFILQRNDFL

-466 NSQKAVDRIK
+466 DSQKALDRISK
-476 KQVSGIINSESLHQ
+476 HVSSIINSESLYQ

-531 EIAQISGISIRTIQ
+531 EIAQISGISLRTVQ

-558 KNQDLNS
+558 RYQDLNL
-565 FIFEV
+565 FIFDI

>member
-1 MFQLIKKFLFTCF
+1 MIKKFLFTCF
-14 IFCLNIVHSQDL
+14 IFCLNIVHSQNL

-31 SIRYYLSYSSQKSL
+31 SIRYYINFSSQKSL

-64 YDSNYLIGQSLYFN
+64 YDSNYLIGQSLFFN
-78 KLYKESIEYFLKALN
+78 ELYKESIEYYLKALN
-93 IHESLNDNERLNL
+93 IYESLDDTERLNL
-106 KNSNPAWILNS
+106 KRSNPAWILVS
-117 IGAVYFQYNNL
+117 IGAVYFEYNNL

-135 LEAIESFELSKEID
+135 LEALESFKLSKEID
-149 IIEKSLGLIRVEA
+149 NQEKSFGLNRVEA
-162 NLALIS
+162 NLAEIS
-168 IKLENY
+168 IKLENF
-174 GEAFEYYNGILER
+174 GEAFEFYNGILER
-187 IKTNEISDAY
+187 IETNQLDEFNF
-197 LIYYYNQFMTLNF
+197 IYFYSQFMTLNF
-210 QINNNKEALNYLKL
+210 QINNNKEALKYLKL

-229 ELESKKISYLKS
+229 ELGSKKISNSKS
-241 SELYFYYIISIID
+241 SELYLYYVISIID

-274 IKKLSKPFLDQFASI
+274 IKKLSKPFVDQFAI
-289 NILISECYLATN
+289 VNILISECYLATN
-301 KTSDAKLVLKE
+301 KTIDAKFVLKE
-312 NSKLSNLAPDIK
+312 NSELSDLSREIK
-324 IKNLEGISN
+324 IKSFEGISN

-349 SIIFNKNL
+349 SIIINKNL
-357 LENSEG
+357 LENSEN

-373 LNDKKRELISNEK
+373 LDDKKRELISNK
-386 RLNSTVFYLTIT
+386 KKLNSTILSLTIS
-398 LSLLIIILIIFRI
+398 LSLIIIILIIFRI
-411 NFKLQSERS
+411 YFKLQAERS

-430 ENELSLKQRELFSK
+430 ENELSLKQRELLSK
-444 SNFILQRNDYL
+444 SNFILQRNDFL

-466 NSQKAVDRIK
+466 DSQKALDRISK
-476 KQVSGIINSESLHQ
+476 HVSSIINSESLYQ

-531 EIAQISGISIRTIQ
+531 EIAQISGISLRTVQ

-558 KNQDLNS
+558 RYQDLNL
-565 FIFEV
+565 FIFDI

>member
-1 MFQLIKKFLFTCF
+1 MIKKILFTCF

-31 SIRYYLSYSSQKSL
+31 SIRYHVLKNPQKSL

-64 YDSNYLIGQSLYFN
+64 YDSNYLIGQSLFFN
-78 KLYKESIEYFLKALN
+78 ELYKESIKYFLNALN
-93 IHESLNDNERLNL
+93 IHESLDDNERLNL
-106 KNSNPAWILNS
+106 KKSNPAWILNS

-135 LEAIESFELSKEID
+135 LEAIENFELSKEID

-174 GEAFEYYNGILER
+174 GEAFEFYNGILER

-229 ELESKKISYLKS
+229 ELESKKISNLKS
-241 SELYFYYIISIID
+241 SELNMFYIISIID

-373 LNDKKRELISNEK
+373 LDDKKRELISNEK

-565 FIFEV
+565 FIFKV

>member
-1 MFQLIKKFLFTCF
+1 MIKKILFTCF
-14 IFCLNIVHSQDL
+14 IFCLNIVHSQNL

-31 SIRYYLSYSSQKSL
+31 SIRYYINFSSQKSL

-64 YDSNYLIGQSLYFN
+64 YDSNYLIGQSLFFN
-78 KLYKESIEYFLKALN
+78 ELYKESIEYYLKALN
-93 IHESLNDNERLNL
+93 IYESLDDTERLNL
-106 KNSNPAWILNS
+106 KRSNPAWILVS
-117 IGAVYFQYNNL
+117 IGAVYFEYNNL

-135 LEAIESFELSKEID
+135 LEALESFKLSKEID
-149 IIEKSLGLIRVEA
+149 NQEKSFGLNRVEA
-162 NLALIS
+162 NLAEIS
-168 IKLENY
+168 IKLENF
-174 GEAFEYYNGILER
+174 GEAFEFYNGILER
-187 IKTNEISDAY
+187 IETNQLDEFNF
-197 LIYYYNQFMTLNF
+197 IYFYSQFMTLNF
-210 QINNNKEALNYLKL
+210 QINNNKEALKYLKL

-229 ELESKKISYLKS
+229 ELGSKKISNSKS
-241 SELYFYYIISIID
+241 SELYLYYVISIID

-274 IKKLSKPFLDQFASI
+274 IKKLSKPFVDQFAI
-289 NILISECYLATN
+289 VNILISECYLATN
-301 KTSDAKLVLKE
+301 KTIDAKFVLKE
-312 NSKLSNLAPDIK
+312 NSELSDLSREIK
-324 IKNLEGISN
+324 IKSFEGISN

-357 LENSEG
+357 LENSEN

-373 LNDKKRELISNEK
+373 LDDKKRELISNK
-386 RLNSTVFYLTIT
+386 KKLNSTILSLTIS
-398 LSLLIIILIIFRI
+398 LSLIIIILMIFRI
-411 NFKLQSERS
+411 YFKLQAERS

-430 ENELSLKQRELFSK
+430 ENELSLKQRELLSK
-444 SNFILQRNDYL
+444 SNFILQRNDFL

-466 NSQKAVDRIK
+466 DSQKALDRISK
-476 KQVSGIINSESLHQ
+476 HVSSIINSESLHQ

-531 EIAQISGISIRTIQ
+531 EIAQISGISLRTVQ

-558 KNQDLNS
+558 RYQDLNL
-565 FIFEV
+565 FIFDI

>member
-1 MFQLIKKFLFTCF
+1 MIKKFLFTCF

-31 SIRYYLSYSSQKSL
+31 SIRYYLSYSPQKSL

-64 YDSNYLIGQSLYFN
+64 YDSNYLIGQSLFFN
-78 KLYKESIEYFLKALN
+78 ELYKESIEYFLKALN
-93 IHESLNDNERLNL
+93 IYESLNDNERLYL
-106 KNSNPAWILNS
+106 KNSNPAWILVS

-135 LEAIESFELSKEID
+135 LEAIENFELSKEID

-174 GEAFEYYNGILER
+174 GKAFEFYNGILER
-187 IKTNEISDAY
+187 IKTNQINDAY

-210 QINNNKEALNYLKL
+210 QINNNKEALKYLKL

-229 ELESKKISYLKS
+229 ELESKKISNLKS
-241 SELYFYYIISIID
+241 SELYLYYVISIID

-274 IKKLSKPFLDQFASI
+274 IKKLSKPFVDQFAI
-289 NILISECYLATN
+289 VNILISECYLVTN
-301 KTSDAKLVLKE
+301 KTIDAKFVLKE
-312 NSKLSNLAPDIK
+312 NSELSDLSREIK

-357 LENSEG
+357 LENSEN

-373 LNDKKRELISNEK
+373 LNDKKRELISNK
-386 RLNSTVFYLTIT
+386 KKLNSTILSLTIT
-398 LSLLIIILIIFRI
+398 LSLLIIILMIFRI
-411 NFKLQSERS
+411 YFKLQAERS

-430 ENELSLKQRELFSK
+430 ENELSLKQRELLSK
-444 SNFILQRNDYL
+444 SNFILQRNDFL

-466 NSQKAVDRIK
+466 DSQKALDRISK
-476 KQVSGIINSESLHQ
+476 HVSSIINSESLYQ

-531 EIAQISGISIRTIQ
+531 EIAQISGISLRTVQ

-558 KNQDLNS
+558 RYQDLNL
-565 FIFEV
+565 FIFDI

>member
-1 MFQLIKKFLFTCF
+1 MIKKILFTCF
-14 IFCLNIVHSQDL
+14 IFCLNIVHSQNL

-31 SIRYYLSYSSQKSL
+31 SIRYYINFSSQKSL

-64 YDSNYLIGQSLYFN
+64 YDSNYLIGQSLFFN
-78 KLYKESIEYFLKALN
+78 ELYKESIEYYLKALN
-93 IHESLNDNERLNL
+93 IYESLDDTERLNL
-106 KNSNPAWILNS
+106 KRSNPAWILVS
-117 IGAVYFQYNNL
+117 IGAVYFEYNNL

-135 LEAIESFELSKEID
+135 LEALESFKLSKEID
-149 IIEKSLGLIRVEA
+149 IIEKSFGLNRVEA
-162 NLALIS
+162 NLAEIS
-168 IKLENY
+168 IKLENF
-174 GEAFEYYNGILER
+174 GEAFEFYNGILER
-187 IKTNEISDAY
+187 IETNQLDEFNF
-197 LIYYYNQFMTLNF
+197 IYFYSQFMTLNF
-210 QINNNKEALNYLKL
+210 QINNNKEALKYLKL

-229 ELESKKISYLKS
+229 ELGSKKISNSKS
-241 SELYFYYIISIID
+241 SELYLYYVISIID

-274 IKKLSKPFLDQFASI
+274 IKKLSKPFVDQFAI
-289 NILISECYLATN
+289 VNILISECYLATN
-301 KTSDAKLVLKE
+301 KTIDAKFVLKE
-312 NSKLSNLAPDIK
+312 NSELSDLSREIK
-324 IKNLEGISN
+324 IKSFEGISN

-357 LENSEG
+357 LENSEN

-373 LNDKKRELISNEK
+373 LDDKKRELISNK
-386 RLNSTVFYLTIT
+386 KKLNSTILSLTIS
-398 LSLLIIILIIFRI
+398 LSLIIIILMIFIIY
-411 NFKLQSERS
+411 FKLQAERS

-430 ENELSLKQRELFSK
+430 ENELSLKQRELLSK
-444 SNFILQRNDYL
+444 SNFILQRNDFL

-466 NSQKAVDRIK
+466 DSQKALDRISK
-476 KQVSGIINSESLHQ
+476 HVSSIINSESLYQ

-531 EIAQISGISIRTIQ
+531 EIAQISGISLRTVQ

-558 KNQDLNS
+558 RYQDLNL
-565 FIFEV
+565 FIFDI

>member
-1 MFQLIKKFLFTCF
+1 
-14 IFCLNIVHSQDL
+14 L

-31 SIRYYLSYSSQKSL
+31 SIRYYINFSSQKSL

-64 YDSNYLIGQSLYFN
+64 YDSNYLIGQSLFFN
-78 KLYKESIEYFLKALN
+78 ELYKESIEYNLKALN
-93 IHESLNDNERLNL
+93 IYESLDDTERLNL
-106 KNSNPAWILNS
+106 KRSNPAWILVS
-117 IGAVYFQYNNL
+117 IGAVYFEYNNL

-135 LEAIESFELSKEID
+135 LEALESFKLSKEID
-149 IIEKSLGLIRVEA
+149 NQEKSFGLNRVEA
-162 NLALIS
+162 NLAEIS
-168 IKLENY
+168 IKLENF
-174 GEAFEYYNGILER
+174 GEAFEFYNGILER
-187 IKTNEISDAY
+187 IETNQLDEFNF
-197 LIYYYNQFMTLNF
+197 IYFYSQFMTLNF
-210 QINNNKEALNYLKL
+210 QINNNKEALKYLKL

-229 ELESKKISYLKS
+229 ELGSKKISNSKS
-241 SELYFYYIISIID
+241 SELYLYYVISIID

-274 IKKLSKPFLDQFASI
+274 IKKLSKPFVDQFAI
-289 NILISECYLATN
+289 VNILISECYLATN
-301 KTSDAKLVLKE
+301 KTIDAKFVLKE
-312 NSKLSNLAPDIK
+312 NSELSDLSREIK
-324 IKNLEGISN
+324 IKSFEGISN

-357 LENSEG
+357 LENSEN

-373 LNDKKRELISNEK
+373 LDDKKRELISNK
-386 RLNSTVFYLTIT
+386 KKLNSTILSLTIS
-398 LSLLIIILIIFRI
+398 LSLIIIILIIFRI
-411 NFKLQSERS
+411 YFKLQAERS

-430 ENELSLKQRELFSK
+430 ENELSLKQRELLSK
-444 SNFILQRNDYL
+444 SNFILQRNDFL

-466 NSQKAVDRIK
+466 DSQKALDRISK
-476 KQVSGIINSESLHQ
+476 HVSSIINSESLHQ

-531 EIAQISGISIRTIQ
+531 EIAQISGISLRTVQ

-558 KNQDLNS
+558 RYQDLNL
-565 FIFEV
+565 FIFDI

>member
-1 MFQLIKKFLFTCF
+1 VIKKFLFTCF

-31 SIRYYLSYSSQKSL
+31 SIRYYLSYSPQKSL

-64 YDSNYLIGQSLYFN
+64 YDSNYLIGQSLFFN
-78 KLYKESIEYFLKALN
+78 ELYKESIEYFLKALN
-93 IHESLNDNERLNL
+93 IYESLNDNERLYL
-106 KNSNPAWILNS
+106 KNSNPAWILVS

-135 LEAIESFELSKEID
+135 LEAIENFELSKEID

-174 GEAFEYYNGILER
+174 GKAFEFYNGILER
-187 IKTNEISDAY
+187 IKTNQINDAY

-210 QINNNKEALNYLKL
+210 QINNNKEALKYLKL

-229 ELESKKISYLKS
+229 ELESKKISNLKS
-241 SELYFYYIISIID
+241 SELYLYYVISIID

-274 IKKLSKPFLDQFASI
+274 IKKLSKPFVDQFAI
-289 NILISECYLATN
+289 VNILISECYLVTN
-301 KTSDAKLVLKE
+301 KTIDAKFVLKE
-312 NSKLSNLAPDIK
+312 NSELSDLSREIK

-357 LENSEG
+357 LENSEN

-373 LNDKKRELISNEK
+373 LDDKKRELISNK
-386 RLNSTVFYLTIT
+386 KKLNSTILSLTIT
-398 LSLLIIILIIFRI
+398 LSLLIIILMIFRI
-411 NFKLQSERS
+411 YFKLQAERS

-430 ENELSLKQRELFSK
+430 ENELSLKQRELLSK
-444 SNFILQRNDYL
+444 SNFILQRNDFL

-466 NSQKAVDRIK
+466 DSQKALDRISK
-476 KQVSGIINSESLHQ
+476 HVSSIINSESLYQ

-531 EIAQISGISIRTIQ
+531 EIAQISGISLRTVQ

-558 KNQDLNS
+558 RYQDLNL
-565 FIFEV
+565 FIFDI